1 MKLFWFTGKQLFSGD
16 NILLLL
22 HTHLKKK
29 NRVLEHTCG
38 SPRKQ
43 SSETLFSINAWLHLY
58 LFVTSVPPL
67 PASVAWVS
75 FGHVRGFDGN
85 LEHSPMWVGIED
97 IEEPE
102 L

>member
-29 NRVLEHTCG
+29 NSLAAYLWI
-38 SPRKQ
+38 
-43 SSETLFSINAWLHLY
+43 SEEA
-58 LFVTSVPPL
+58 
-67 PASVAWVS
+67 
-75 FGHVRGFDGN
+75 
-85 LEHSPMWVGIED
+85 
-97 IEEPE
+97 E